1 MNTTSHKRKLGFT
14 LIELLVVIAIIAI
27 LAALLLP
34 ALAKAKAKAAQVNC
48 LSNLKQC
55 GLAYILWVHDHEA
68 NNLPFRVSISEG
80 GSYNAPG
87 DPPVNWLGQR
97 NNAWFQWAWISN
109 ELNAPNI
116 LTCPADKVGGS
127 RKQADN
133 WTANPAGGFLNPIYK
148 NNACSYGVQLDAGVV
163 FLNLGVGAGSY
174 GQNWTCKLESAQDHI
189 LIADRNLKY
198 DGGMNAGCSSGVGL
212 VQVAN
217 GGLTGAIN
225 SQWTNSIHGNSGNI
239 AQVDGSSHKTTTS
252 DLRDYLRLGDD
263 SGNCHFVA
271 PP

>member
-1 MNTTSHKRKLGFT
+1 MKNSDQQHKSGFT

-55 GLAYILWVHDHEA
+55 GLAYIMWVNDHQA
-68 NNLPFRVSISEG
+68 SGLPFRISISEE

-87 DPPVNWLGQR
+87 DPAVPWLGLR

-109 ELNAPNI
+109 ELGAPNI
-116 LTCPADKVGGS
+116 LVCPGDKRVGASRRVADS
-127 RKQADN
+127 WTDN
-133 WTANPAGGFLNPIYK
+133 PNGGFLNSNYK
-148 NNACSYGVQLDAGVV
+148 NNACSYGVQLDAGQ
-163 FLNLGVGAGSY
+163 LYLGVPGSGSY
-174 GQNWTCKLESAQDHI
+174 GTQWTTKLESAQDHI
-189 LIADRNLKY
+189 LITDRNLKF
-198 DGGMNAGCSSGVGL
+198 DTANSGCSSGVGL

-217 GGLTGAIN
+217 GGPMSSPTV
-225 SQWTNSIHGNSGNI
+225 QWTNSIHGLDGNI
-239 AQVDGSSHKTTTS
+239 STVDGSSHKTTTI
-252 DLRDYLRLGDD
+252 DLRNYLKAGDD
-263 SGNCHFVA
+263 NGSMHFVV